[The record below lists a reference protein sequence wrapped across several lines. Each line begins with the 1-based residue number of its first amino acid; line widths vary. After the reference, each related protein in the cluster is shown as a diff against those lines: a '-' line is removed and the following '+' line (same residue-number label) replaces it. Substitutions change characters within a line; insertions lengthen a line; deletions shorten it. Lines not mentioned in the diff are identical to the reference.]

1 LNHSFADV
9 TGRSLTALLR
19 LLPAETAHH
28 VGLKAMESGFLNW
41 LPKSAGK
48 PLPVPLK
55 VHLSGIG
62 ALRHP
67 IGLAAGFDKH
77 AQCPGAFEQ
86 MGLSFIEVGT
96 VTPKPQAGN
105 PKPRLFRYPETKSII
120 NRMGFNSVG
129 AEQVVRQLNRLNWSP
144 ARVPLGVN
152 IGKNKNT
159 PQERA
164 LDDYI
169 VGINAFAGLASW
181 LTINISSPNTPGL
194 RDLAT
199 PEFIS
204 ELAISSGTV
213 REKCWIKIDPDM
225 DKRSFQALIAAVG
238 NEQFRGVILSNT
250 HRVEWPQAGGLS
262 GHPLISQSNQC
273 LEWAWE
279 VSKGKIPVI
288 ATGGV
293 LHGVDAFQK
302 LIRGA
307 SAIQIYTALVYR
319 GPTAIHNIC
328 QELSHELKL
337 RGFNSAEECIGSL
350 YI

>member
-1 LNHSFADV
+1 M

-28 VGLKAMESGFLNW
+28 LALSAMERGMMNL
-41 LPKSAGK
+41 LPAPKAA
-48 PLPVPLK
+48 PPMVPMQVNLP
-55 VHLSGIG
+55 GIG

-77 AQCPGAFEQ
+77 AQCPGAFERL
-86 MGLSFIEVGT
+86 GLSFLEIGT
-96 VTPKPQAGN
+96 VTPMPQPGN
-105 PKPRLFRYPETKSII
+105 PKPRLFRYPETRSII

-129 AEQVVRQLNRLNWSP
+129 AEKVAARVKNLRWSP

-152 IGKNKNT
+152 IGKNKLT

-164 LDDYI
+164 IDDF
-169 VGINAFAGLASW
+169 VTGIHAFADLASW

-199 PEFIS
+199 PEFIQD
-204 ELAISSGTV
+204 LAASAGTI
-213 REKCWIKIDPDM
+213 RGKCWIKIDPDM
-225 DKRSFQALIAAVG
+225 EKRPFQNLIKAIRHE
-238 NEQFRGVILSNT
+238 NFRGVILSNT
-250 HRVEWPQAGGLS
+250 HRVEWPEAGGMS
-262 GHPLISQSNQC
+262 GHPLLSQSNQC

-279 VSKGKIPVI
+279 VTRGELPMI

-293 LHGVDAFQK
+293 LHGTDAYQK

-319 GPTAIHNIC
+319 GPDAAHRIC
-328 QELSHELKL
+328 EELGHELKA
-337 RGFNSAEECIGSL
+337 RGFSSVEECVGSI
-350 YI
+350 YR